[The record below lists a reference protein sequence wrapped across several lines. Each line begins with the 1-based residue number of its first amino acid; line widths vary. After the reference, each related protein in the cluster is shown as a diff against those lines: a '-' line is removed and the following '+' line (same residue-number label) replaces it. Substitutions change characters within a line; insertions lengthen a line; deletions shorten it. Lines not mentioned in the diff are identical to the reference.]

1 MIEELLNKKIFTL
14 YILPLICGT
23 LSVFSFQP
31 FNLMIVNFLIL
42 PIIFYLIIFIK
53 KKSKSKFRK
62 KPYKKNFFIFGT
74 VFGFGFYLGG
84 LHWITNS
91 LTFDDNFK
99 ILIPFG
105 LFFIPLFLSLFFS
118 IMIVLIGPIL
128 TGNFS
133 SILFFS
139 ACLAFSD
146 YLRAKIFT
154 GFPWNLWAYSYSW
167 NLEILQI
174 LNKLGLFAFN
184 LIIITIFLLPSVL
197 FLNMK
202 ISKKLLIL
210 SLIPLF
216 FSFLYIYG
224 DISLNKNQIFLN
236 SFENNNQL
244 KINKTNIKIVSPN
257 FKLKYGLS
265 DEEIKMRL
273 KKLIRYSEPEENKT
287 TLFIWPE
294 GVFSGYSYKE
304 IIFLKKTFSQNFS
317 NNHYIIF
324 GINKFNN
331 KSEGLN
337 NSLVIV
343 NNNLEIIQEYK
354 KQKLVPFG
362 EFLPFERVLKK
373 IGLKKITEG
382 YGSFLRGDKQENLT
396 IQNLN
401 ILPLICYEIIFTEF
415 IQQSKK
421 DTNLIINISED
432 GWFGNSIGPYQHF
445 SKAVFRAIEQ
455 NSFLIRSANK
465 GISAFIDNKGRILKK
480 LNSNES
486 GNIEL
491 QVPLIKEQKKNK
503 NDLIFLTLLITYIFI
518 FTINYIKNDK

>member
-184 LIIITIFLLPSVL
+184 LIIITIL
-197 FLNMK
+197 
-202 ISKKLLIL
+202 
-210 SLIPLF
+210 
-216 FSFLYIYG
+216 
-224 DISLNKNQIFLN
+224 
-236 SFENNNQL
+236 
-244 KINKTNIKIVSPN
+244 
-257 FKLKYGLS
+257 
-265 DEEIKMRL
+265 
-273 KKLIRYSEPEENKT
+273 
-287 TLFIWPE
+287 
-294 GVFSGYSYKE
+294 
-304 IIFLKKTFSQNFS
+304 
-317 NNHYIIF
+317 
-324 GINKFNN
+324 
-331 KSEGLN
+331 
-337 NSLVIV
+337 
-343 NNNLEIIQEYK
+343 
-354 KQKLVPFG
+354 
-362 EFLPFERVLKK
+362 
-373 IGLKKITEG
+373 
-382 YGSFLRGDKQENLT
+382 
-396 IQNLN
+396 
-401 ILPLICYEIIFTEF
+401 
-415 IQQSKK
+415 
-421 DTNLIINISED
+421 
-432 GWFGNSIGPYQHF
+432 
-445 SKAVFRAIEQ
+445 
-455 NSFLIRSANK
+455 
-465 GISAFIDNKGRILKK
+465 
-480 LNSNES
+480 
-486 GNIEL
+486 
-491 QVPLIKEQKKNK
+491 
-503 NDLIFLTLLITYIFI
+503 
-518 FTINYIKNDK
+518 